1 MKHGNII
8 FSLMTWLI
16 GIALLVL
23 IVAYLAGVFRTKVQP
38 GKLPASATE
47 APAPKFQKVE
57 IVRASDE
64 ALVEKAPGT
73 LSALRESMISPRIM
87 ARINEIAVRAGDPV
101 KLGQTLVRLDARD
114 LAARVGQA
122 GQTAAAARARLAEAQ
137 KQYQRMEQL
146 QKDGAVSRADYDT
159 AEAAYTTAK
168 AEVARA
174 ESATSEAGT
183 GQAFATIE
191 APFAGRVV
199 DRYAEPGD
207 TAMPG
212 QPILKVY
219 DPSQMRLETYVRES
233 LAATLKPGIKLAVQ
247 IDALGA
253 RVDGTVQ
260 EVVPQSE
267 PGSRSVLVKVALPQR
282 DDLYPGMFGRLLIPA
297 GQAHR
302 LYIPES
308 AVQQVGQLTFVWVLG
323 QDNQPERRFI
333 KLGEEKKDGWVEV
346 ISGVSPGERI
356 GLAI

>member
-1 MKHGNII
+1 MKHGKIF
-8 FSLMTWLI
+8 FSLMTWVI

-23 IVAYLAGVFRTKVQP
+23 IVAYLAGVFRTKTQP
-38 GKLPASATE
+38 GKVAEPE
-47 APAPKFQKVE
+47 AQAPKFQKIE
-57 IVRASDE
+57 AVRAADE

-87 ARINEIAVRAGDPV
+87 ARINEIEVRAGDKVTP
-101 KLGQTLVRLDARD
+101 GQTLVRLDARD

-122 GQTAAAARARLAEAQ
+122 GQSAAAARARLSETE
-137 KQYQRMEQL
+137 KEYQRMQKL
-146 QKDGAVSRADYDT
+146 VKDGIISQSQFDA
-159 AEAAYTTAK
+159 AESAYRTAK
-168 AEVARA
+168 ADLSRA

-233 LAATLKPGIKLAVQ
+233 LAATLKPGMKLAVQ
-247 IDALGA
+247 IDALK
-253 RVDGTVQ
+253 VNVEGTVQ

-302 LYIPES
+302 LYIPEA
-308 AVQQVGQLTFVWVLG
+308 AVQQVGQLTFVWVVG
-323 QDNQPERRFI
+323 QDNQPQRRFI

-346 ISGVSPGERI
+346 LSGVSTGDRI
-356 GLAI
+356 GLS